1 MNAIRFFEWGF
12 ENKKAKAERLK
23 RRQKE
28 SDEIYKESL
37 NPPTYIGVIYYK
49 KTDGFWYKETSTD
62 KYEGSVSI
70 GIINPDSRVG
80 YLRNVNADE
89 IEELKLTSW
98 ISYVVANCPNLKVID
113 TTNVYGENG
122 VRINLSNAKSFEKIY
137 LRKWEYDIA
146 IQYQY
151 ATRNETQFWLAS
163 EEGEYGSDNRGY
175 ISGIGNRNVKGV
187 NILTK

>member
-1 MNAIRFFEWGF
+1 MNAILFFEWGF
-12 ENKKAKAERLK
+12 EDKKAKAERLK

-37 NPPTYIGVIYYK
+37 NPPTDIGIIYYK
-49 KTDGFWYKETSTD
+49 KTDGFWYKETNPD
-62 KYEGSVSI
+62 KYERNVYVGRNT
-70 GIINPDSRVG
+70 GTG

-98 ISYVVANCPNLKVID
+98 IYYVVANCPNLKVID
-113 TTNVYGENG
+113 TTNVYGENS

-163 EEGEYGSDNRGY
+163 EEGEYGSGNRGY